1 VQRKTGAAVVIE
13 WTPSL
18 RKAVHALR
26 AVRWEA
32 GSLYVVTNREGQRYS
47 DAGFK
52 TLWNRLLVA
61 WGHAG
66 NQRFRFHDLRARSVG
81 TLKRAGRLARDVT
94 GHRTEAT
101 ADRIYDRRT
110 AKRAKAV
117 E

>member
-1 VQRKTGAAVVIE
+1 VIE
-13 WTPSL
+13 WTPNL
-18 RKAVHALR
+18 RKAVQALR
-26 AVRWEA
+26 AVKRKV
-32 GSLYVVTNREGQRYS
+32 GGLYVITNREGQRYS

-61 WGHAG
+61 WAEAG

-94 GHRTEAT
+94 GHRSEAT